1 MKWIIFWTANVTW
14 KWTWSSQ
21 LNEQPKRLKEKLK
34 KLRLDRESNP
44 ELCDD
49 RTQLITQNIEQTH
62 SYWLVRVHI
71 QDWIGVVAGLKAG
84 DTLGTVSV
92 MLVKVGHTPE
102 TAIMRRK
109 TVNTLISVIKRLRTD
124 HRLETV
130 IIRVNTGHALET
142 VIKRVKKKATQCRR
156 WSCVWKQATPWRR

>member
-1 MKWIIFWTANVTW
+1 M
-14 KWTWSSQ
+14 
-21 LNEQPKRLKEKLK
+21 KEKLK
-34 KLRLDRESNP
+34 KLRLDWESNP
-44 ELCDD
+44 DLCDD

-71 QDWIGVVAGLKAG
+71 QNWIGVVAGLKAG
-84 DTLGTVSV
+84 DTLDTMSV

-124 HRLETV
+124 HCLETV
-130 IIRVNTGHALET
+130 IMRLETGYAMETVIMRVKTGHALET

-156 WSCVWKQATPWRR
+156 

>member
-1 MKWIIFWTANVTW
+1 M
-14 KWTWSSQ
+14 
-21 LNEQPKRLKEKLK
+21 KEKLK

-44 ELCDD
+44 DLCDD

-84 DTLGTVSV
+84 DILDTMSV

-124 HRLETV
+124 HFLETEIMRLKTGQTLKTVIMRLETGYAMETV
-130 IIRVNTGHALET
+130 IMRVKTGHALET

-156 WSCVWKQATPWRR
+156 